1 MMVRYFH
8 KEISLLQIDRQT
20 KLIDVLRIFQSKPVS
35 ALPVVDSAKR
45 LQDVYSKFDIMVCE
59 KHVRF
64 FDEKFPFS
72 FSIWQQ
78 RVPMQILMYLYAI
91 FSIQF
96 MIVQHI
102 N

>member
-1 MMVRYFH
+1 MRCFH
-8 KEISLLQIDRQT
+8 KEIFLLQIDRQT

-45 LQDVYSKFDIMVCE
+45 LQDVYSKFDIMVSE
-59 KHVRF
+59 KHVE
-64 FDEKFPFS
+64 EKFSFF

-78 RVPMQILMYLYAI
+78 RVLMQILMSLSAI